1 MQSSV
6 EGRGGTRENKS
17 QDCVLETRAEQ
28 MELRKG
34 NQDPAVMGI
43 IIVGIRTIA
52 VKILEEVSMGMD
64 RLREFWVVS
73 LKIKF
78 Q

>member
-1 MQSSV
+1 
-6 EGRGGTRENKS
+6 
-17 QDCVLETRAEQ
+17 

-34 NQDPAVMGI
+34 NQDLAVMGI

-64 RLREFWVVS
+64 RLREF
-73 LKIKF
+73 
-78 Q
+78 

>member
-1 MQSSV
+1 
-6 EGRGGTRENKS
+6 
-17 QDCVLETRAEQ
+17 

-52 VKILEEVSMGMD
+52 VKILEEVIMGMD
-64 RLREFWVVS
+64 RLREF
-73 LKIKF
+73 
-78 Q
+78 